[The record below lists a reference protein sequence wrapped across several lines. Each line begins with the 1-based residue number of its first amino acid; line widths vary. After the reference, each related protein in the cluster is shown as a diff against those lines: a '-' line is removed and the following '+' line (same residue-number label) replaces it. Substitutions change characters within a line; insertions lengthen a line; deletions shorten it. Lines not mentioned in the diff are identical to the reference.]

1 MSSLSVQKQSGSSEG
16 RDQLSEGREDDL
28 LIGEEISKT
37 ASNEGD
43 LVTLFDTKLYIL
55 LFTCLQPDP
64 FLLREREIKPNCL
77 ENRKLSWKKSDSRH
91 VTACCF
97 TFC

>member
-1 MSSLSVQKQSGSSEG
+1 MQKQSGSSEG

-37 ASNEGD
+37 ASNKGD
-43 LVTLFDTKLYIL
+43 LVTLFDTILYIL

-77 ENRKLSWKKSDSRH
+77 ENRKLSWKKSDSWH